1 MMHEGL
7 LVLRLVA
14 GLVMAAH
21 GTQKLFGWL
30 GGYGIAG
37 TGHFFEGLGF
47 RPGTLFATAAG
58 VSELAGGL
66 LLAAGFL
73 GPVGAVMVLATMIV
87 AIVTVHWSKGLFA
100 TSNGVELPLI
110 YAAVA
115 VALIFTGPGAYSLDA
130 ALGLT
135 SLWTLGVA
143 WAALVAG
150 VAGAL
155 VNLGLRHSAV
165 VEA

>member
-1 MMHEGL
+1 MHEGL
-7 LVLRLVA
+7 LALRLVV

-21 GTQKLFGWL
+21 GSQKLFGWL

-47 RPGTLFATAAG
+47 RPGRLFAAAAG
-58 VSELAGGL
+58 TSELLGGL
-66 LLAAGFL
+66 LIAAGFL
-73 GPVGAVMVLATMIV
+73 GPIGPVLVLATMIV
-87 AIVTVHWSKGLFA
+87 AIVTVHWSGGLFA
-100 TSNGVELPLI
+100 STNGVELPLI

-115 VALIFTGPGAYSLDA
+115 IGLIFTGPGAYSLDA

-135 SLWTLGVA
+135 GFWTLGVA

-150 VAGAL
+150 IAGAI

>member
-1 MMHEGL
+1 MHEGL
-7 LVLRLVA
+7 LALRLVV

-47 RPGTLFATAAG
+47 RPGRLFAAAAG
-58 VSELAGGL
+58 TSELLGGL
-66 LLAAGFL
+66 LIAAGFL
-73 GPVGAVMVLATMIV
+73 GPIGPVMVLATMIV
-87 AIVTVHWSKGLFA
+87 AIVTVHWSGGLFA
-100 TSNGVELPLI
+100 STNGVELPLI

-115 VALIFTGPGAYSLDA
+115 IGLIFTGPGAYSLDA

-135 SLWTLGVA
+135 GFWTLGVA

-150 VAGAL
+150 IAGAI